1 MLKITEHFF
10 DFSVADL
17 ARYQLMNQRSIP
29 GFVPS
34 QAAYAPSVEV
44 MRNLVER
51 MHRLGVTESA
61 DIDLYLA
68 FAGALVDMQ
77 LANDPGGDRTFAEER
92 PMTAALDTRPR
103 TSALDRDVAM
113 QLATTEYERVVAL
126 LDGLSARD
134 WAKPTDCPEWD
145 VRALAA
151 HMLGMAEMSASVRE
165 SMRQVRAV
173 EKSGGVFIDAL
184 TALQVSERTDMTPTA
199 IAARY
204 AEVPPAR

>member
-1 MLKITEHFF
+1 
-10 DFSVADL
+10 
-17 ARYQLMNQRSIP
+17 
-29 GFVPS
+29 
-34 QAAYAPSVEV
+34 
-44 MRNLVER
+44 
-51 MHRLGVTESA
+51 
-61 DIDLYLA
+61 
-68 FAGALVDMQ
+68 
-77 LANDPGGDRTFAEER
+77 
-92 PMTAALDTRPR
+92 MTAALDTRPR

-165 SMRQVRAV
+165 SMRQVRAA